1 MTENQPAGAGDRVK
15 RTYTT
20 ELTERRWLTDSAF
33 EISLSRPKD
42 FHFTAGQNICFVHE
56 GVQRY
61 YALTSKSADPQ
72 IQLCIQKISGGVFTP
87 YIALADIGTGFTFS
101 GPHGYFTFR
110 ASSRKPVFI
119 ATDIGIAPFLSF
131 VRDGVPD
138 FTLVHLVP
146 RREDL
151 LYEDLFRSAASSYVP
166 CIAGGPGTP
175 LATGAVID
183 HLQRNLPVQAY
194 DFYLCGR
201 QDMIRDVT
209 LFIDERY
216 EGSMVYTEIFH
227 RTS

>member
-1 MTENQPAGAGDRVK
+1 MTENQPAGAGGQFK

-20 ELTERRWLTDSAF
+20 ELTERRWFTDSAF
-33 EISLSRPKD
+33 EVSLTRPND
-42 FHFTAGQNICFVHE
+42 FHFAEGQNICFAHE
-56 GVQRY
+56 GVQRH
-61 YALTSKSADPQ
+61 YALTSTNADPQ
-72 IQLCIQKISGGVFTP
+72 LQLCIQKISGGVFTP
-87 YIALADIGTGFTFS
+87 YIAHADIGTGFTFS
-101 GPHGYFTFR
+101 GPYGYFTFR
-110 ASSRKPVFI
+110 TSRRSPVFI

-131 VRDGVPD
+131 VRAGIRD
-138 FTLVHLVP
+138 FILIHLVS

-151 LYEDLFRSAASSYVP
+151 LYEDLFRDAASSYVP
-166 CIAGGPGTP
+166 CTAESPDAP
-175 LATGAVID
+175 LPMGAAID

-216 EGSMVYTEIFH
+216 EGSMVFTEIFH